1 MAKRFV
7 LDNSVVMRWLFG
19 DGSEDDQ
26 TYARQ
31 VLDSIVSAMALVPN
45 LWGLEV
51 ANVIVRAESKQLL
64 TETRSAEFIGLL
76 QKMNIQV
83 DSKNHFQTLTDTL
96 HLARRYALSS
106 YDAAYLELALRE
118 GLPLATLDQKLRN
131 AVLQSGSHHFLW
143 QE

>member
-1 MAKRFV
+1 MAERFV

-19 DGSEDDQ
+19 DGSDADQ
-26 TYARQ
+26 TYAHQ
-31 VLDSIVSAMALVPN
+31 VLDAIAKGMALVPS

-51 ANVIVRAESKQLL
+51 ANAIVRAESKRLL
-64 TETRSAEFIGLL
+64 TEARSAEFVGLL

-83 DSKNHFQTLTDTL
+83 DSKNHFQTMTDTL
-96 HLARRYALSS
+96 QLARRYGLSS

-131 AVLQSGSHHFLW
+131 AVVHSGSNHFLW
-143 QE
+143 QA